1 MMRLRS
7 QKCSD
12 AQTELLIIMQK
23 DEILQPY
30 SQL

>member
-12 AQTELLIIMQK
+12 THTELAIIMQN

-30 SQL
+30 S